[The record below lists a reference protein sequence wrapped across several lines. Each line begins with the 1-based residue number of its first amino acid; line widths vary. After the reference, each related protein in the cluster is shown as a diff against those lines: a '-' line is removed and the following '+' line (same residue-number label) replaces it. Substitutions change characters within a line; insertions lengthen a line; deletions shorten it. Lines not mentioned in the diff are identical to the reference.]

1 MYKEIQVLDELLT
14 NFAYE
19 NGKLINIC
27 TNTEIKHK
35 TNSNGYFVAN
45 FGNTTYLYHRLI
57 FLFHHQTLSKMIDHI
72 NHNKTDNRI
81 ENLRAAT
88 NTQNQQNANLR
99 RDNASGIKNVH
110 WHVKT
115 NKWRV
120 CLRVNKKKVWIG
132 EFIDIELAE
141 LVATEARN
149 KHHGVYAC
157 HG

>member
-1 MYKEIQVLDELLT
+1 MYKEIQVLDKLLT

-110 WHVKT
+110 WHAKT
-115 NKWRV
+115 SKWRV